1 MGSGE
6 PPQADGG
13 PAEPR
18 RGDPTQQREIL
29 AQFEAAI
36 AGMRTREIQIGL
48 RQLLAGAVPPAR
60 TAETAAP
67 AGRTR
72 APGHS
77 GNGAGAETGQPC
89 TPADVATRPF
99 GQNMTS
105 GTRPGSD
112 AGPRPA
118 PVTELIGAIRT
129 PSARRQMER
138 LAGDAGL
145 GRCIQ
150 IDTATA
156 VRMVRPYTW
165 LLNWVGPG
173 GIGLTDAGHLP
184 PARVTEAVRELKLRT
199 EGHGRRENQVRAVR
213 QLRESAQAM
222 GLLRKQRRQLLL
234 TARAG
239 ALQSDPAALWWHLAE
254 RMPLRSAAAGEV
266 QPGLVLLICVAARA
280 TDTLHVTIA
289 RMLTA
294 IGWMNSDGSPLS
306 GADAAQAISC
316 TEAVLRLLG
325 ALAEDPGPGYAPW
338 PTPEGV
344 AFARAAL
351 RTWPA
356 VGLTGA

>member
-1 MGSGE
+1 
-6 PPQADGG
+6 
-13 PAEPR
+13 
-18 RGDPTQQREIL
+18 
-29 AQFEAAI
+29 
-36 AGMRTREIQIGL
+36 
-48 RQLLAGAVPPAR
+48 
-60 TAETAAP
+60 
-67 AGRTR
+67 
-72 APGHS
+72 
-77 GNGAGAETGQPC
+77 
-89 TPADVATRPF
+89 
-99 GQNMTS
+99 
-105 GTRPGSD
+105 
-112 AGPRPA
+112 
-118 PVTELIGAIRT
+118 
-129 PSARRQMER
+129 
-138 LAGDAGL
+138 
-145 GRCIQ
+145 
-150 IDTATA
+150 
-156 VRMVRPYTW
+156 MVRPYTW

-184 PARVTEAVRELKLRT
+184 PARVTEAVRELTLRT
-199 EGHGRRENQVRAVR
+199 EGHGRARTRCGRYGSCASPPR
-213 QLRESAQAM
+213 PWACYGSSA
-222 GLLRKQRRQLLL
+222 GSCCS

-325 ALAEDPGPGYAPW
+325 ALAEDPEPGDAPW

-356 VGLTGA
+356 FGLTGA

>member
-1 MGSGE
+1 MASGE
-6 PPQADGG
+6 PPQLDGG
-13 PAEPR
+13 PAEPG
-18 RGDPTQQREIL
+18 RGDPARRREIL
-29 AQFEAAI
+29 VQFEAAI
-36 AGMRTREIQIGL
+36 AGMRTRDIQIGL

-60 TAETAAP
+60 TAGTAAP

-77 GNGAGAETGQPC
+77 GNGAGGETGQPRA
-89 TPADVATRPF
+89 PADVGTRPF
-99 GQNMTS
+99 GEIMTG

-112 AGPRPA
+112 GGPRPA

-145 GRCIQ
+145 GRCTE
-150 IDTATA
+150 IDAATA
-156 VRMVRPYTW
+156 ARMVRPYTW

-184 PARVTEAVRELKLRT
+184 PARVTEAMRELKLGP

-222 GLLRKQRRQLLL
+222 GLLRKQRGRLLP
-234 TARAG
+234 TARAR

-254 RMPLRSAAAGEV
+254 RMPLRSATSGEV
-266 QPGLVLLICVAARA
+266 QPGLVLLICVAARF

-351 RTWPA
+351 RTWA
-356 VGLTGA
+356 AGA